1 MIRVVGTGPGNKKY
15 ITPMALEII
24 GQAQVLVGGKRQL
37 EAYALSHH
45 ETLEIG
51 RDLNQVIDFITAKKD
66 HKNVVVLASGDT
78 GLFSIASILAGVF
91 DESELEFI
99 PGISS
104 VQLMLARLKK
114 PWHNI
119 NIFSVHGR
127 EAKNLEALVDTK
139 RINCIVAGG
148 YWTPQRI
155 AQRLLARNFADAG
168 IAIGQNLSYP
178 DEKII
183 YSTLNQVIN
192 DQADYSNSLMVIFY
206 G

>member
-1 MIRVVGTGPGNKKY
+1 MIRVVGTGPGDKKY
-15 ITPMALEII
+15 ITPIALEII
-24 GQAQVLVGGKRQL
+24 SQAQVLVGGKRQI
-37 EAYALSHH
+37 EAYALPCQ
-45 ETLEIG
+45 ETFEIG
-51 RDLNQVIDFITAKKD
+51 RDLDQVIDFITAKKD

-78 GLFSIASILAGVF
+78 GLFSIASRLAGVF

-127 EAKNLEALVDTK
+127 EARDLETLVDTK
-139 RINCIVAGG
+139 RINCIMAGG
-148 YWTPQRI
+148 YWTPQII
-155 AQRLLARNFADAG
+155 AQRLLANNFADAG

-183 YSTLNQVIN
+183 YSTLKQVIN
-192 DQADYSNSLMVIFY
+192 DPEDYNNSLMVIFY